1 MHVMILFF
9 LGWGLIMICA
19 ASYPCSAGRNRILS
33 SGALLI
39 TFCISFALAGSAS
52 AQTWNLSWSDEF
64 NGAANSAIN
73 PKNWQ
78 YDTGILNVNNEVE
91 YYCGPGSSTAPCSL
105 GNPNAY
111 IDGNGHLA
119 IQALRINSS
128 GAPYSGSWTSAR
140 LTSAN
145 NLQSFQ
151 YGRIESSMSLP
162 VGPGLWPAFWAL
174 GTNITSVGWPAS
186 GEIDFM
192 ENVPLSAGLGPNT
205 ISSTMHGGVAS
216 GNCYCGGNGMGK
228 RYSFPANSPNGPD
241 VTTFHTYGAIWSPN
255 MVQFYVDDPAN
266 IFFVRTVNDVP
277 SGFVWDFNHPFFL
290 LLNLA
295 VGGTGSWPG
304 PPDSTTTSPA
314 VMLVDY
320 VRVYTASPLPAPSM
334 TAPGIAVT
342 AGQSGSSTVS
352 LTSTSGSGRVYLS
365 CTTNAP
371 KASCAIQSLDPLS
384 QNTVDFTVAASAKA
398 MVSVTT
404 TANTSARTSLPLGF
418 GGLGVGVLAGTF
430 LRRKGRRN
438 APFFAAGLLVWLCW
452 IPSCGG
458 SGTSASGGNG
468 GSPNGTPPGNY
479 TVSLNAYTVSNSG
492 GTPDASVNIPLTV
505 K

>member
-1 MHVMILFF
+1 MISPAAGPCPPRDHRSSHLNR
-9 LGWGLIMICA
+9 IMI
-19 ASYPCSAGRNRILS
+19 
-33 SGALLI
+33 
-39 TFCISFALAGSAS
+39 TFSISIALASSAA
-52 AQTWNLSWSDEF
+52 AQTWTLAWSDEF

-73 PKNWQ
+73 AKNWQ

-91 YYCGPGSSTAPCSL
+91 YYCAPGGSTAPCNPA
-105 GNPNAY
+105 NPNAY

-119 IQALRINSS
+119 IQALRISSS
-128 GAPYSGSWTSAR
+128 GAPYSSSWTSAR

-162 VGPGLWPAFWAL
+162 LGPGLWPAFWAL

-192 ENVPLSAGLGPNT
+192 ENVPLSAGLGPST
-205 ISSTMHGGVAS
+205 ISSTMHGGVSS

-228 RYSFPANSPNGPD
+228 KFSFPSNSPNGPD

-266 IFFVRTVNDVP
+266 IFFVRTVNDLP
-277 SGFVWDFNHPFFL
+277 SGFAWDFNHPFFL

-304 PPDSTTTSPA
+304 PPDSTTPSPA

-320 VRVYTASPLPAPSM
+320 VRVYMASPVPAPSM
-334 TAPGIAVT
+334 SAPSISVT
-342 AGQSGSSTVS
+342 AGQSGSGTIS
-352 LTSTSGSGRVYLS
+352 LTSITGSGRVYLA

-371 KASCAIQSLDPLS
+371 KASCAIQSLDPLN
-384 QNTVDFTVAASAKA
+384 QYTVDFSLAASAKA

-404 TANTSARTSLPLGF
+404 TANTSARTSLPLGLGGF
-418 GGLGVGVLAGTF
+418 GLGLIGLAYLPRRRRGTI
-430 LRRKGRRN
+430 
-438 APFFAAGLLVWLCW
+438 PVYAAGLLLGLCW

-458 SGTSASGGNG
+458 SGASASG

-479 TVSLNAYTVSNSG
+479 TVTVNAYTVSNAG
-492 GTPDASVNIPLTV
+492 GTPDAAVNIPMSV

>member
-1 MHVMILFF
+1 MTYPGSNHC
-9 LGWGLIMICA
+9 CA
-19 ASYPCSAGRNRILS
+19 RRILNPAAILS
-33 SGALLI
+33 AFVVL
-39 TFCISFALAGSAS
+39 FALAGSAC

-64 NGAANSAIN
+64 NGTANSAIN
-73 PKNWQ
+73 SKNWQ

-91 YYCGPGSSTAPCSL
+91 YYCAPGSSTTPCSAA
-105 GNPNAY
+105 NPNAY
-111 IDGNGHLA
+111 IDGNGHLV

-128 GAPYSGSWTSAR
+128 GAPYSSSWTSAR

-162 VGPGLWPAFWAL
+162 LGPGLWPAFWAL

-192 ENVPLSAGLGPNT
+192 ENVPLSAGLGPST
-205 ISSTMHGGVAS
+205 ISSTMHGGVSS

-228 RYSFPANSPNGPD
+228 KYSFPANSPNGPD

-255 MVQFYVDDPAN
+255 MVQFYVDDPSN

-277 SGFVWDFNHPFFL
+277 SGFAWDYNHPFFL

-304 PPDSTTTSPA
+304 PPDSTTPSPA

-320 VRVYTASPLPAPSM
+320 VRAYSAAPVPAPAM
-334 TAPGIAVT
+334 TAPPISVT
-342 AGQSGSSTVS
+342 AGQSGSSTITLS
-352 LTSTSGSGRVYLS
+352 STSGSGRVYLS
-365 CTTNAP
+365 CSTNAP
-371 KASCAIQSLDPLS
+371 KSACTIQSLDPLN
-384 QNTVDFTVAASAKA
+384 QYTVDFSTAASAKA

-404 TANTSARTSLPLGF
+404 TANMSAKANLALGL
-418 GGLGVGVLAGTF
+418 GGLGLGLLGLAIAP
-430 LRRKGRRN
+430 RRRLTTT
-438 APFFAAGLLVWLCW
+438 PLFAAGLLLSLCW

-458 SGTSASGGNG
+458 SGAAASGGG
-468 GSPNGTPPGNY
+468 GGNSNGTPPGSY
-479 TVSLNAYTVSNSG
+479 TLTVNAYTVSNAGSA
-492 GTPDASVNIPLTV
+492 PDAAVNIALIV